1 MSGTL
6 GPAAAR
12 RATARPVTFVVM
24 PVTAVATQL
33 IGLACVAQAVTSFP
47 PIDTVMSPTCP
58 RWAVRNASAAAS
70 WVVVG
75 YSTDPAVCG
84 NTSGHPIEDTREE
97 VVAPPQPKFTS
108 FRPVAFATTA
118 V

>member
-1 MSGTL
+1 
-6 GPAAAR
+6 
-12 RATARPVTFVVM
+12 M

-47 PIDTVMSPTCP
+47 PIDTVISPMCP
-58 RWAVRNASAAAS
+58 RWAVRKASAAAS

-75 YSTDPAVCG
+75 YSTTPAVCG
-84 NTSGHPIEDTREE
+84 RTSGHPIDDTSDE

-108 FRPVAFATTA
+108 FRPVDFATTA